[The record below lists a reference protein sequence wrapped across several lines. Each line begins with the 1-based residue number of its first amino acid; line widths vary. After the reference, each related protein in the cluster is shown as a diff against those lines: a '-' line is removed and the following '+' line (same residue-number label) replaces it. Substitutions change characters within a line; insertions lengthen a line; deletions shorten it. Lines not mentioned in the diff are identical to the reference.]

1 MASKINPLKT
11 DEETLNNKEIKENH
25 LQDIFKED
33 KTKEIIAYVKGYQYP
48 QQLVWFASKQANAH
62 DFFS

>member
-25 LQDIFKED
+25 LQDIIF
-33 KTKEIIAYVKGYQYP
+33 IAGCWEHARRK
-48 QQLVWFASKQANAH
+48 
-62 DFFS
+62 FFEAIPAEK

>member
-25 LQDIFKED
+25 LQDIK
-33 KTKEIIAYVKGYQYP
+33 Y
-48 QQLVWFASKQANAH
+48 N
-62 DFFS
+62 

>member
-1 MASKINPLKT
+1 MSRLRNWC
-11 DEETLNNKEIKENH
+11 
-25 LQDIFKED
+25 IFKED

-48 QQLVWFASKQANAH
+48 QLLVWFASKQANAH

>member
-25 LQDIFKED
+25 LQDMRKIKFLFKEG
-33 KTKEIIAYVKGYQYP
+33 K
-48 QQLVWFASKQANAH
+48 W
-62 DFFS
+62 

>member
-25 LQDIFKED
+25 LQDMQN
-33 KTKEIIAYVKGYQYP
+33 AVKNFFNI
-48 QQLVWFASKQANAH
+48 LMSDNEKFNAKR
-62 DFFS
+62 S

>member
-25 LQDIFKED
+25 LQDIDEVGIYAFLDEKVIEP
-33 KTKEIIAYVKGYQYP
+33 IAK
-48 QQLVWFASKQANAH
+48 LVYIQGR
-62 DFFS
+62 

>member
-25 LQDIFKED
+25 LQDIQSGRK
-33 KTKEIIAYVKGYQYP
+33 KSLQI
-48 QQLVWFASKQANAH
+48 
-62 DFFS
+62 